1 MALAGSAARRYAEAL
16 FDTAV
21 SEKTVPAYRA
31 SLENLGLG
39 LATSFRALRD
49 PSVPL
54 RQRQEALARA
64 TESEPAAIRSVLQLL
79 LERGRVGL
87 LPQIAAAFGD
97 LVDRRDGVA
106 RAKISTAVALD
117 ETRRGQ
123 LTARLEKASG
133 TKIRAT
139 FVVDPSLIGGAKVQ
153 LGDHLIDTSL
163 SARLQALRRQL
174 AS

>member
-1 MALAGSAARRYAEAL
+1 MALAGSASRRYAEAL
-16 FDTAV
+16 FDAAV
-21 SEKTVPAYRA
+21 GEKTVPAYRA
-31 SLENLGLG
+31 SLDKLSLG

-54 RQRQEALARA
+54 RQRQAALARA
-64 TESEPAAIRSVLQLL
+64 TEGEPAAIRSVLQLL
-79 LERGRVGL
+79 LERDRVGL

-97 LVDRRDGVA
+97 LVDRYLGVA

-117 ETRRGQ
+117 DARRAQ
-123 LTARLEKASG
+123 LVARLEKASG

-153 LGDHLIDTSL
+153 IGDHLIDSSL
-163 SARLQALRRQL
+163 AAQLQALRR
-174 AS
+174 SIV